1 VCVERLRDLSKEV
14 RLALTARMNHA
25 RHPTRPLSAKLWAAR
40 NAGDD
45 VIADFALF
53 VTAVGQRDRADT

>member
-1 VCVERLRDLSKEV
+1 
-14 RLALTARMNHA
+14 MNHA